1 MRFRILIAI
10 LLPVWIAIAGQAQ
23 SRRVALPTSSDNA
36 LLSSSSPA
44 EPPLGLD
51 DAEKIALDANP
62 DLRVAMRRVAMAKAH
77 VPAAGALDD
86 PAAMYRGWGVPLKRP
101 WDFNQAQNMFSLSQT
116 FPGGH
121 KRELRANVAEA
132 GVDQARANLDEVRL
146 DLTVRVRK
154 AFFDL
159 LVTQDE
165 SRIHS
170 QHVGIAQQAI
180 EAARI
185 KYSNGNVPQQDVL
198 RAEVA
203 MTQLA
208 EHSIHYSR
216 DAEVARARLNT
227 LLARSPDAPLVIAG
241 EHAVLEELP
250 SLEQL
255 QSLATAS
262 RPDLKAAQAAAES
275 SHREQSLARTAY
287 APDFTVSAGYMVM
300 PAGQQF
306 RNNYMIEGS
315 MNLPWLNRKKHDA
328 DIAEATVRATE
339 QDAELDAMRNTARGQ
354 IAEALVEAR
363 AAQKLARLYHDQLRP
378 QAEATLQASVIAYE
392 NSKTGF
398 LDLLD
403 SQMRVIDLD
412 LAWMQAVGDF
422 DARLADLEM
431 VTGAPVG
438 GLQAAQQGGK

>member
-1 MRFRILIAI
+1 
-10 LLPVWIAIAGQAQ
+10 
-23 SRRVALPTSSDNA
+23 
-36 LLSSSSPA
+36 
-44 EPPLGLD
+44 
-51 DAEKIALDANP
+51 
-62 DLRVAMRRVAMAKAH
+62 
-77 VPAAGALDD
+77 
-86 PAAMYRGWGVPLKRP
+86 
-101 WDFNQAQNMFSLSQT
+101 MFSLSQT
-116 FPGGH
+116 FPGGN

-132 GVDQARANLDEVRL
+132 GVDQAKANLDAVRL
-146 DLTVRVRK
+146 DVTVRVRK

-170 QHVGIAQQAI
+170 QHVGIAEQAI

-241 EHAVLEELP
+241 EHAVLEALP

-287 APDFTVSAGYMVM
+287 APDFTVSAGYMLM

-363 AAQKLARLYHDQLRP
+363 AAQKLALLYHDQLRP

-392 NSKTGF
+392 NNKAGF

-438 GLQAAQQGGK
+438 GLQAAQQGEK

>member
-1 MRFRILIAI
+1 MRFRIPIAI

-23 SRRVALPTSSDNA
+23 SQGITLPTSRDNA
-36 LLSSSSPA
+36 LLSSSSPS
-44 EPPLGLD
+44 EPPLSLD

-62 DLRVAMRRVAMAKAH
+62 DIQVAMRRVAMAKAH

-86 PAAMYRGWGVPLKRP
+86 PAAMYRGWGVPLKKP

-116 FPGGH
+116 FPGGN

-132 GVDQARANLDEVRL
+132 GVDQARANLDAVRL
-146 DLTVRVRK
+146 DVTVRVRK

-170 QHVGIAQQAI
+170 QHVGIARQAI

-241 EHAVLEELP
+241 EHAVLESLP

-255 QSLATAS
+255 QSLAMAS
-262 RPDLKAAQAAAES
+262 RPDLKAAQAAAER

-287 APDFTVSAGYMVM
+287 APDFTVSAGYMLM

-363 AAQKLARLYHDQLRP
+363 AAQKLALLYHDQLRP

-392 NSKTGF
+392 NNKAGF

-438 GLQAAQQGGK
+438 GLQAAQQGEK

>member
-1 MRFRILIAI
+1 MRFRIPIAI
-10 LLPVWIAIAGQAQ
+10 LLPVSIAIAGQAQ
-23 SRRVALPTSSDNA
+23 SQGITLPTSRDNA
-36 LLSSSSPA
+36 LLSSSASEPA
-44 EPPLGLD
+44 LSLD

-62 DLRVAMRRVAMAKAH
+62 DIQVALRRVAMAKAH

-86 PAAMYRGWGVPLKRP
+86 PAAMYRGWGVPLKKP

-116 FPGGH
+116 FPGGN

-132 GVDQARANLDEVRL
+132 DVDQARANLDAVRL
-146 DLTVRVRK
+146 DVTVRVRK

-216 DAEVARARLNT
+216 DAEVACARLNT
-227 LLARSPDAPLVIAG
+227 LLARSPDTPLVIAG
-241 EHAVLEELP
+241 EHAVLETLP

-262 RPDLKAAQAAAES
+262 RPDLKAAQAAAER

-287 APDFTVSAGYMVM
+287 APDFTVSAGYMLM
-300 PAGQQF
+300 PDGQQF

-392 NSKTGF
+392 NNKAGF

-438 GLQAAQQGGK
+438 ELQAAQREEK